1 MAITQ
6 ITFEN
11 IEILKDDKTKG
22 VFEFIAEI
30 NPSFPRIP
38 KGRNPRAVDHTR
50 QRYADIVKG
59 LEGNPN
65 FEDFN
70 RGLLLTATDVIVDKS
85 STRCVV
91 CLDDT
96 RNEGHFD
103 GGHTEH
109 AIHAKLATIASLGRR
124 VRIRI
129 YTGNLTDGEIKA
141 MAYANNNMKPQE
153 ERNHVDLEGGFN
165 ELKSALG
172 ALAQNISFFDGDPG
186 AYRIEDII
194 GFEIATT
201 GNVATKFFET
211 VTGRSKK
218 VTSLRDFYRKGA
230 THKVKWH
237 VSRHADLNKLCTG
250 RKPIIRDVATLWD
263 YIVEKS
269 ERLYDASGTRSSYA
283 RLSLHEKPLTTR
295 NLITT
300 TLSGNPVSNALPFV
314 MSTMIL
320 EGLLRHELV
329 LDSSY
334 NLNWR
339 GSPAAAEKR
348 YAASARDVIKFLND
362 RWLAWSASGGSA
374 RDFSEDASV
383 WTEVYQRLI

>member
-11 IEILKDDKTKG
+11 IEILKDDKNRG
-22 VFEFIAEI
+22 VFEFIAEV
-30 NPSFPRIP
+30 NPSFPHIP
-38 KGRNPRAVDHTR
+38 RGRNPRAVDNSR
-50 QRYADIVKG
+50 QRYSDIVKG
-59 LEGNPN
+59 LEDNPN

-70 RGLLLTATDVIVDKS
+70 RGLLLTASNVIVDKS
-85 STRCVV
+85 GKRCAVS
-91 CLDDT
+91 LDDT

-109 AIHAKLATIASLGRR
+109 AIHTTLPTIASLGRR
-124 VRIRI
+124 VRMRI
-129 YTGNLTDGEIKA
+129 YTGNLTDAEIKK

-153 ERNHVDLEGGFN
+153 ERNHVDLEGGFD

-172 ALAQNISFFDGDPG
+172 TLAQNISFFDGDPG

-201 GNVATKFFET
+201 GNIATKFFET

-218 VTSLRDFYRKGA
+218 VTSWRDFYRKGA

-237 VSRHADLNKLCTG
+237 VSRLIDLNKLCAG

-269 ERLYDASGTRSSYA
+269 EKLYDASGRRSSYA

-295 NLITT
+295 NLVTT
-300 TLSGNPVSNALPFV
+300 ALSGNPVSNALPFV

-334 NLNWR
+334 NVKWR
-339 GSPAAAEKR
+339 GSLADAQER

-383 WTEVYQRLI
+383 WTDVYQRLM